1 MYLFKFVY
9 FEKII
14 ITGILITNY
23 NILKTNNVFKK
34 VLIERELS

>member
-1 MYLFKFVY
+1 MCLFKFVY

-23 NILKTNNVFKK
+23 NILKTNIVFKK
-34 VLIERELS
+34 VLIEREL